1 MISAN
6 GYRRKRQKEIRRKR
20 NSNRTVDLYRREEI
34 KKINNRTNKKE
45 EINRTIDL
53 YNTREEIKKLDENIQ
68 MLFTSDETIKKLSSY
83 KLTEEEVEILK
94 YGLKHPIKPK
104 HLLKT
109 DIFATFEQFIVPCR
123 GI

>member
-1 MISAN
+1 MIKIWNLISAN

-20 NSNRTVDLYRREEI
+20 NSNRIVDLYRREEI

-94 YGLKHPIKPK
+94 YGLKHPVDPK
-104 HLLKT
+104 H
-109 DIFATFEQFIVPCR
+109 
-123 GI
+123 

>member
-1 MISAN
+1 MIKIWNLISAN

-94 YGLKHPIKPK
+94 YGLKHPVDPK
-104 HLLKT
+104 H
-109 DIFATFEQFIVPCR
+109 
-123 GI
+123 